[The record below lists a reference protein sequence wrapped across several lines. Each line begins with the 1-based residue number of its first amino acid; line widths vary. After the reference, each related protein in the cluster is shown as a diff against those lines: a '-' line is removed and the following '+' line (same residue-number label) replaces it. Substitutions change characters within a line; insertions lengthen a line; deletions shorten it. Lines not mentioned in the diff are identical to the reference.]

1 MLEVEVLDGID
12 GFGDF
17 GEIARVNFFPEK
29 KIVISKLSEQL
40 PEKAKE
46 IKEFAAKH
54 KASEAA
60 LKTLDWESLLLI
72 GIIASGV
79 YMALHNS

>member
-1 MLEVEVLDGID
+1 MLEVEVLDG
-12 GFGDF
+12 FGDF
-17 GEIARVNFFPEK
+17 GELARVNFFPEK
-29 KIVISKLSEQL
+29 KIVVSKLSEQL

-46 IKEFAAKH
+46 IREFAAKH
-54 KASEAA
+54 G
-60 LKTLDWESLLLI
+60 KTESVTFDWESLILI